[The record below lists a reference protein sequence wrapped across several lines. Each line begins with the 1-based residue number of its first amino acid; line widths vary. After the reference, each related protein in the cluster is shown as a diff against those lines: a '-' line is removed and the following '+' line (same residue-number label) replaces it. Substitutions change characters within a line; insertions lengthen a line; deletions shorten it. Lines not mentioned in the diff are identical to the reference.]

1 MASALHGGQPLSMR
15 HQVGARLLCIVGEE
29 IASQAPQ
36 SKEAALDTLKRLA
49 ATSDICYSQETLW
62 FHLFRRAQGMQ
73 CRGST
78 PI

>member
-1 MASALHGGQPLSMR
+1 MPGDR
-15 HQVGARLLCIVGEE
+15 RTVGMYRYIWTDLFYQ

-62 FHLFRRAQGMQ
+62 FYLFRRAQGMQ